1 MTRWTESRIEARAR
15 LDDAIEE
22 QAYLQL
28 ARSVSDSQRRAAF
41 SDDEW
46 QVGKAAKT
54 CLKYLEAEPGVI
66 PDGVE
71 GTDERLDWLCRP
83 SSTMRRAVRLKGN
96 WHKRTYG
103 AMLAHLDTGQAIAL
117 LPRGLSG
124 YYYTDPSTGRKT
136 KVTASV
142 AQRIREEA
150 LLFYKP
156 LPAKPLTVR
165 DLVSFIFGSFDRH
178 DFAIVIVAALIVT
191 LVGLAPAWANKVAFG
206 LVAPSGQIGL
216 IGPVAALLLGATV
229 CGVLTTICRN
239 LVTASMAAK
248 AEVVTEAAIFSR
260 VLSLP
265 AAFFKRFSSGNLANR
280 VGNVYLLVQKTITA
294 VFGSGLT
301 ALFALLYIVQIAAF
315 APALAA
321 PAFIIVA
328 VQAALT
334 VSITYATMGYE
345 KKAKQAN
352 SKLSGLVT
360 ALLNG
365 VPKIKLAGA
374 EKRAFARWARS
385 YSEYAELAYNRPT
398 ALRALPALVAFAA
411 LLGNVLVYYLAA
423 KTGVGVADF
432 MAFNAAY
439 GQVSFAIMEFAAIA
453 GQTAEVKPLL
463 ELLAPILE
471 TAPEADEGKPSVESL
486 TGGIEVS
493 NVTFSYGEG
502 GPTIL
507 RDLSFTVRPGE
518 YVALVGKSGCGK
530 STILRL
536 LLGFEVPDSGSIFY
550 GSHDVQSVDLR
561 SLRRQIGTVLQDGKL
576 FMGDMASNITLST
589 PGATI
594 DDAWAAAEVAGIAE
608 DIRKMPQGMQTLVSE
623 GSGGVSGGQRQ
634 RLLIARAVC
643 GGRRILLLDEA
654 TSALDNKTQ
663 KHVSDS
669 LDALACTRL
678 VVAHRLSTI
687 RHCDRILVVDGGRI
701 AEEGTYDELL
711 AKGGLFTEL
720 VKRQMLDSNEP
731 AGRL

>member
-1 MTRWTESRIEARAR
+1 MTSWMESRIEARAR
-15 LDDAIEE
+15 QNDAMEDK
-22 QAYLQL
+22 AYMQL
-28 ARSVSDSQRRAAF
+28 ARSVSEPHRRASFA
-41 SDDEW
+41 DGEPQAD
-46 QVGKAAKT
+46 KAAKV
-54 CLKYLEAEPGVI
+54 CLEYLKAEPGVI
-66 PDGVE
+66 PNGVDDP
-71 GTDERLDWLCRP
+71 DERLDWLCRP
-83 SSTMRRAVRLKGN
+83 SSTMRRAVRLGQR
-96 WHKRTYG
+96 WRRQTYG
-103 AMLAHLDTGQAIAL
+103 AMLAHLDTGEAIAL

-136 KVTASV
+136 RVTASV
-142 AQRIREEA
+142 AQHICEEA

-156 LPAKPLTVR
+156 LPAKPLAVR
-165 DLVSFIFGSFDRH
+165 DLVLFIFGLFDRH
-178 DFAIVIVAALIVT
+178 DHAIVISAALIVT
-191 LVGLAPAWANKVAFG
+191 LVGLAPAWANKIAFG

-239 LVTASMAAK
+239 LVTASMVAK
-248 AEVVTEAAIFSR
+248 AEALTEAAVFSR

-265 AAFFKRFSSGNLANR
+265 ATFFKRFSSGNLANR
-280 VGNVYLLVQKTITA
+280 IGNVYLLVQKMITS

-301 ALFALLYIVQIAAF
+301 SLFALIYIVQIASL
-315 APALAA
+315 APALAM
-321 PAFIIVA
+321 PAFLVVVA
-328 VQAALT
+328 QAALT
-334 VSITYATMGYE
+334 VSVTYATVGYE
-345 KKAKQAN
+345 KRAKQAN
-352 SKLSGLVT
+352 SRLSGVVT

-374 EKRAFARWARS
+374 EKRAFARWAKS
-385 YSEYAELAYNRPT
+385 YSEYAELTYNRPT

-411 LLGNVLVYYLAA
+411 LLGNVLIYYLAA
-423 KTGVGVADF
+423 KTGVSVADF
-432 MAFNAAY
+432 MAFNASY
-439 GQVSFAIMEFAAIA
+439 GQVSFAIMEYAAIA

-471 TAPEADEGKPSVESL
+471 TAPEADENKPSVESL

-493 NVTFSYGEG
+493 NVTFSYGED
-502 GPTIL
+502 GPTVL
-507 RDLSFTVRPGE
+507 RGLSFTVRPGE

-561 SLRRQIGTVLQDGKL
+561 SLRQQIGTVLQDGKL

-594 DDAWAAAEVAGIAE
+594 EDAWAAAEVAGIAD

-678 VVAHRLSTI
+678 VIAHRLSTI
-687 RHCDRILVVDGGRI
+687 RHCDRILVVDDGHI

-711 AKGGLFTEL
+711 EKGGLFTEL
-720 VKRQMLDSNEP
+720 VKRQMLDP
-731 AGRL
+731 ASE